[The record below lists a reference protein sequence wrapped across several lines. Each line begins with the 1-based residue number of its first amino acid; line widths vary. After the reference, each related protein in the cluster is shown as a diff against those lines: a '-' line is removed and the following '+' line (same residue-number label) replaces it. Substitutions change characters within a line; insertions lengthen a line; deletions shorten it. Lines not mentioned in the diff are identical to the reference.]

1 MNGRTQVLKRIG
13 AIVAGL
19 VAFAAVAIGV
29 GVWPF
34 GGADDTATADQ
45 VLNRAQVARITDSP
59 HLATVALPLDLPPHL
74 DYLQT
79 VRIEAQASEVHFQ
92 ELGVFVVMCGGDDI
106 DSACD
111 ADTATVFRDEELNA
125 ERIRVAW
132 VVSPDATAKTAQE
145 ATPVQRAQ
153 IENFWKDVD
162 LQLGVPSWL
171 RTFS

>member
-1 MNGRTQVLKRIG
+1 MRVLKSFG
-13 AIVAGL
+13 AGGAGL
-19 VAFAAVAIGV
+19 VALAALANGV
-29 GVWPF
+29 GIWPF
-34 GGADDTATADQ
+34 GGTDDTATADQ
-45 VLNRAQVARITDSP
+45 LLNRAQVARITESP

-79 VRIEAQASEVHFQ
+79 IRTESWGSEVHFQ
-92 ELGVFVVMCGGDDI
+92 ELGVFMVMCGGDDI

-132 VVSPDATAKTAQE
+132 VNSPDATAKTPQE
-145 ATPVQRAQ
+145 ATPAQKAQ
-153 IENFWKDVD
+153 IETFWKDVD